1 MLIKV
6 ELRAEDVVPWV
17 ETMPSTHKTLGFILT
32 KNEKQKQKKK
42 EKKRRKEGMN
52 AGPTLRCLILQ
63 CCCLAASAE
72 ASFSL
77 AL

>member
-17 ETMPSTHKTLGFILT
+17 ETLPSTHKTLDFIL
-32 KNEKQKQKKK
+32 KKK
-42 EKKRRKEGMN
+42 MRKEGIN
-52 AGPTLRCLILQ
+52 AGPRLRCLILQ
-63 CCCLAASAE
+63 CCYMAASAE

-77 AL
+77 A

>member
-32 KNEKQKQKKK
+32 KTKNKNKRKKK
-42 EKKRRKEGMN
+42 KK
-52 AGPTLRCLILQ
+52 
-63 CCCLAASAE
+63 
-72 ASFSL
+72 
-77 AL
+77 